1 MPTFPRTE
9 SELLLLAAEMIEGYT
24 TYPGSFP
31 NADAPPPSDYDLQA
45 VQAPSTTARPE
56 RPNGFALLAQLRA
69 QTGQGYFGISAS
81 TPLSSMAGRVQATPV
96 SVTPASGAA
105 RASIVS

>member
-1 MPTFPRTE
+1 MDNGAAAGTAYRDPSAAAATAAIRTE
-9 SELLLLAAEMIEGYT
+9 S
-24 TYPGSFP
+24 

-45 VQAPSTTARPE
+45 VQAPSTAAQPE

-81 TPLSSMAGRVQATPV
+81 TPLSSMAGRAQATPT